1 MKKRFLRNLYTCLIG
16 LAGVWSCVPNSGV
29 EPNELESFGIE
40 SFDYPELSGWTGLN
54 QMSNYDY
61 IKFLSESK
69 LEFPLVYVYV
79 ANTRDERISIHSLS
93 KFESVQVSDETF
105 YSLLP
110 ERSRREI
117 VNQKTIKLYKMESKN
132 DVEYYYLKDKKLL
145 ILKHHLKNHIDNCDG
160 ICVDLLLKL
169 K

>member
-1 MKKRFLRNLYTCLIG
+1 MKNRGPRILNICLFAV
-16 LAGVWSCVPNSGV
+16 AGIWACVPNSEV
-29 EPNELESFGIE
+29 EPSELESFGIE

-61 IKFLSESK
+61 IKFLSQSK

-79 ANTRDERISIHSLS
+79 ANTGDERISIHSLS

-117 VNQKTIKLYKMESKN
+117 VNEKTIKLFKIVSKN
-132 DVEYYYLKDKKLL
+132 DVEYFYLKDKRLI
-145 ILKHHLKNHIDNCDG
+145 ILKHYLKNHNANCDG